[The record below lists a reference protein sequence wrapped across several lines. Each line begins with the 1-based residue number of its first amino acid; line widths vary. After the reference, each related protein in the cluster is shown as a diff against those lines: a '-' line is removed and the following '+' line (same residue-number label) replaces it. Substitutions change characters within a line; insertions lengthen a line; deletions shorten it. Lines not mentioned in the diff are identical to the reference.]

1 MDEDV
6 VHILLAEDEE
16 AHAELIRR
24 AFKSRAPS
32 VHLTVA
38 SNLEEARTLQAKHPT
53 DLIIADLFLP
63 DGRGT
68 ELLPGE
74 GVPGHFPVVIMTSH
88 GDEQVA
94 VEAMKAGAID
104 YIVKSPAIIADMP
117 HIAERA
123 LREWRH
129 IVERRLA
136 DEALKESEEK
146 LRLIFER
153 AFDGISIYE
162 ELPGRQRRLIDCN
175 EHYAE
180 MAGRSKGELLEI
192 TDFASIQRKLEPP
205 RSDEE
210 NVRIRSEQ
218 LTYQGRF
225 TWVRPDGKE
234 NIIEYSA
241 APTEVGERALTIG
254 IDRDIT
260 ERVRAEQALK
270 EYSERLEAMVAER
283 AAEVQAQYARLDAI
297 LRSVGDAIM
306 MTDRE
311 LLIRYV
317 NPAFT
322 ALTGYTATEAL
333 GQFATSIGAGAD
345 SEQDRQSIASALA
358 ERKTWQGEVTGRR
371 KDGRVYDAFL
381 TVAPVLDAQGYVT
394 GYVSSHHD
402 ITQRKALERARSQFI
417 TNVSHQF
424 RTPVTTL
431 QLYTYLM
438 RQTESP
444 EELFQHLEAIEEQIK
459 WLVQLIQDTLEIT
472 ALDSGKAISYWQP
485 ISIPTLIEGMITRY
499 QTRAETSNLTLT
511 AVPAPTEMPLVEGDQ
526 SRLAQ
531 ALGKIIENAIVF
543 TPPGGQV
550 TLELAT
556 ARAEGRLWV
565 TAGVHD
571 TGPGISPEE
580 QEKVFDRFFRG
591 SLAEAGEVP
600 GTGLGLSIAYEIV
613 RAHGGRITVE
623 SQVGQ
628 GATFT
633 IWLPP
638 TEMKEQNPP

>member
-1 MDEDV
+1 MDQDTIR
-6 VHILLAEDEE
+6 ILLVEDEE
-16 AHAELIRR
+16 AHAELVCR
-24 AFKSRAPS
+24 AFRSRAPS

-38 SNLEEARTLQAKHPT
+38 GNLEEARALQAEYPS

-63 DGRGT
+63 DGRAT
-68 ELLPGE
+68 ELLSDKGILR
-74 GVPGHFPVVIMTSH
+74 GSPVVIMTSH
-88 GDEQVA
+88 GDEQIA
-94 VEAMKAGAID
+94 VEAIKAGALD
-104 YIVKSPAIIADMP
+104 YVVKSPAILADMP
-117 HIAERA
+117 RIAQRA
-123 LREWRH
+123 LREWGH
-129 IVERRLA
+129 IVERKLA

-153 AFDGISIYE
+153 AFDGICIYE
-162 ELPGRQRRLIDCN
+162 ELPGRRRRLIDCN
-175 EHYAE
+175 ERYAE
-180 MAGRSKGELLEI
+180 MAGRSKEELLEI
-192 TDFASIQRKLEPP
+192 TDFGSIQRKLEPS

-210 NVRIRSEQ
+210 NVRIRRAG

-225 TWVRPDGKE
+225 SWVRPDGRE

-241 APTEVGERALTIG
+241 APIQVGERALTIG

-260 ERVRAEQALK
+260 ERVQTERALK

-283 AAEVQAQYARLDAI
+283 TVEVQAQFAQLDAI

-306 MTDRE
+306 MADQE
-311 LLIRYV
+311 LRVRYV

-333 GQFATSIGAGAD
+333 GQLASAIGAGTD
-345 SEQDRQSIASALA
+345 SDQVRQFIASASA
-358 ERKTWQGEVTGRR
+358 EGKPWQGEVTGRR
-371 KDGRVYDAFL
+371 KDGRTYDAVL
-381 TVAPVLDAQGYVT
+381 TIAPVRDAQGHVV

-402 ITQRKALERARSQFI
+402 ISQRKALERAQSQFI
-417 TNVSHQF
+417 TSVSHQF

-438 RQTESP
+438 QQTDPP
-444 EELFQHLEAIEEQIK
+444 EALSRHLVAMEKQIE

-472 ALDSGKAISYWQP
+472 TLDSGDAITYRRS
-485 ISIPTLIEGMITRY
+485 ISIPTLIEGTVARY
-499 QTRAETSNLTLT
+499 QTRAELSNLTLT
-511 AVPAPTEMPLVEGDQ
+511 TVPIPTDLPMVEGDQ

-531 ALGKIIENAIVF
+531 ALGEIVENAIAF
-543 TPPGGQV
+543 TPAGGEV

-556 ARAEGRLWV
+556 LRIEGRSWMTIEV
-565 TAGVHD
+565 RD
-571 TGPGISPEE
+571 TGPGISPGE
-580 QEKVFDRFFRG
+580 QERVFDRFFRG
-591 SLAEAGEVP
+591 SPVEAGHVP

-633 IWLPP
+633 IWLPAV
-638 TEMKEQNPP
+638 EMG

>member
-1 MDEDV
+1 MDDNA
-6 VHILLAEDEE
+6 VHILLVEDEE
-16 AHAELIRR
+16 AHAELMRR

-38 SNLEEARTLQAKHPT
+38 SSLEEARALQTEHPA

-63 DGRGT
+63 DGRGVD
-68 ELLPGE
+68 LLPGE
-74 GVPGHFPVVIMTSH
+74 GIPRRFPVVIMTSH
-88 GDEQVA
+88 GDEQIA
-94 VEAMKAGAID
+94 VEAIKAGAID
-104 YIVKSPAIIADMP
+104 YVVKSPAIIADMP

-123 LREWRH
+123 LRQWRH
-129 IVERRLA
+129 IVERRRA

-162 ELPGRQRRLIDCN
+162 ELPDRQRRLIDCN
-175 EHYAE
+175 ERYIE
-180 MAGRSKGELLEI
+180 MAGRSKEELLEI
-192 TDFASIQRKLEPP
+192 TEFGSIQRKLEPS
-205 RSDEE
+205 RSSEE

-218 LTYQGRF
+218 LSYQGRF

-241 APTEVGERALTIG
+241 APIQVGERALTIG

-260 ERVRAEQALK
+260 QRVKTEQALK

-283 AAEVQAQYARLDAI
+283 TAEVQAQYARLDAI

-306 MTDRE
+306 MADRE
-311 LLIRYV
+311 LRIRYV
-317 NPAFT
+317 NAAFI

-333 GQFATSIGAGAD
+333 GQLVTSIGAGAD
-345 SEQDRQSIASALA
+345 SEQVWQSIASALG
-358 ERKTWQGEVTGRR
+358 EGKPWQGEVTGRR
-371 KDGRVYDAFL
+371 KDGRIYDAFL
-381 TVAPVLDAQGYVT
+381 TIAPVQDSQGHVT

-402 ITQRKALERARSQFI
+402 TTQRRALERARSQFI
-417 TNVSHQF
+417 NNVSHQF

-431 QLYTYLM
+431 QLYAHLM
-438 RQTESP
+438 RQTESS
-444 EELFQHLEAIEEQIK
+444 EKLLEHLETMENQIE
-459 WLVQLIQDTLEIT
+459 WLVQLIQDTLEVT
-472 ALDSGKAISYWQP
+472 ALDSGDAVSYWQP
-485 ISIPTLIEGMITRY
+485 IAMSTLIEDTITRY

-511 AVPAPTEMPLVEGDQ
+511 AATTPTDLPIVKGDQ

-531 ALGKIIENAIVF
+531 ALGEIVENAIAF
-543 TPPGGQV
+543 TQPGGEV

-556 ARAEGRLWV
+556 TRIEDRPWV
-565 TAGVHD
+565 TVGVRD

-591 SLAEAGEVP
+591 SLAEAGNVP

-613 RAHGGRITVE
+613 RAHGGRIAVE
-623 SQVGQ
+623 SQMGQ
-628 GATFT
+628 GSTFT

-638 TEMKEQNPP
+638 QE